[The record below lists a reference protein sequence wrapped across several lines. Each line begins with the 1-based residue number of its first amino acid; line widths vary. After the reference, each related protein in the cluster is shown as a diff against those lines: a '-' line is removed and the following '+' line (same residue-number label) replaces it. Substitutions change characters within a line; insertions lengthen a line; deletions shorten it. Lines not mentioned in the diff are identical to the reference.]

1 MAPTHLAELQ
11 HAAAIWMA
19 VARASAGARSDANE
33 RSVRSLPGSSS
44 CSSRLKLWHEVSSVC
59 MAVSASWVKAGVM
72 AGADEAGDAAASD
85 GGGCCSASSSSS
97 SSSSSWIGTFSSV
110 VVCTCGCC
118 CCRRR
123 RCCPFG
129 DGAALGEARVEVI
142 EQRVTKL
149 RRVVQRVGRML
160 RVHAHVDRSHLE
172 LGAQPAVGQG
182 IGLVKGRR
190 CGDTVRA
197 LEARRDKLEHLGAQ
211 PAIPDEVGC
220 LRGRV
225 EQHEELGRV
234 LLLVL
239 AVEKLGEVLSEHAPR
254 TPADGGVGVGVPAE
268 R

>member
-1 MAPTHLAELQ
+1 MATGRR
-11 HAAAIWMA
+11 W
-19 VARASAGARSDANE
+19 ARRG
-33 RSVRSLPGSSS
+33 
-44 CSSRLKLWHEVSSVC
+44 
-59 MAVSASWVKAGVM
+59 
-72 AGADEAGDAAASD
+72 
-85 GGGCCSASSSSS
+85 
-97 SSSSSWIGTFSSV
+97 
-110 VVCTCGCC
+110 
-118 CCRRR
+118 
-123 RCCPFG
+123 
-129 DGAALGEARVEVI
+129 EVI
-142 EQRVTKL
+142 EQRDETAAHVA
-149 RRVVQRVGRML
+149 GRSDA

-254 TPADGGVGVGVPAE
+254 TPADGGVGGRAGGTVAAEPAQAMDGLPRALIRDELSVGLGARLDALLDRFVKREVVRGQHRQDVPQRARPRQPLLATGRGTQRGDGLEGCFAE
-268 R
+268 AGQL